1 MTTVTFFTKPDCTLC
16 RGALFVIE
24 RVRRRLPFELEVCD
38 ISAVGNE
45 RWHEAY
51 KHDIPV
57 VHIDGQE
64 VFRHR
69 VDEGLFLTLVDAA
82 ATDASSDGCGD
93 V

>member
-1 MTTVTFFTKPDCTLC
+1 MKRVTFFTKPECTLC

-24 RVRRRLPFELEVCD
+24 RVRRRLPFDLEIVD

-45 RWHEAY
+45 RWHEDY

-57 VHIDGQE
+57 VHINGHE

-69 VDEGLFLTLVDAA
+69 VDEGRFAKLLGAA
-82 ATDASSDGCGD
+82 ATDVSSDC
-93 V
+93 